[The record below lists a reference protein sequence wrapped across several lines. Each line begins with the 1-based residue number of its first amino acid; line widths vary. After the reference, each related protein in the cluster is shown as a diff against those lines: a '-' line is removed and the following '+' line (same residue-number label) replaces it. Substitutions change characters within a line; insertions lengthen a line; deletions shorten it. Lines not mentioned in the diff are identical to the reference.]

1 VAGGRAQLETR
12 AGGLTQNRRSRR
24 SHWER
29 RERVEHAC
37 GVQID
42 LAALPDDPDVLQQML
57 REVVP
62 ELQAENEKLRLLIQ
76 RLLRHRY
83 GPRSEQLDIDQ
94 LQLGL
99 EDEEQAAAE
108 SEAAK
113 DAAEPSEKRRQTR
126 PANRNRGALPAHLPR
141 FEVVIDIESKECP
154 CCGGAL
160 HKIGEERTEQ
170 LDIVPSQLR
179 VKVTCRPRYACRAC
193 EGAVVQA
200 PAPERP
206 IDGGMATEALVVH
219 VVVSKFCDS
228 LPLYRQA
235 QMFKR
240 QGISLDRSTLSTW
253 VGRTCWWLT
262 PLYDLMLSTVLASTK
277 VFADETTLPVL
288 DPGRGK
294 TKTGRLWCY
303 AVDDRPW
310 SGPSHPAAAY
320 VYSEDRRGEHPTA
333 HLVAFKGTLQV
344 DGYAG
349 FGSLVEARTDA
360 SIRLAFCWAH
370 LRRPFYEFYTSTES
384 PLAAE
389 VLARIAKLYEIEAEI
404 RGKPPD
410 VRQAVRQQRSRPLV
424 EELHQWLQDHLPRV
438 PGWSDLAKAMRYALR
453 HWDGLILYLDDGR
466 LEMDSNV
473 VERAIRPVT
482 ITRKNS
488 LFAGSDGGARHWAI
502 AMTLIQTA
510 KLNGVDPMAWLTD
523 VLERVVSGRT
533 KAHELHTLLPWN
545 WHPNGAAKSAEAA

>member
-1 VAGGRAQLETR
+1 
-12 AGGLTQNRRSRR
+12 
-24 SHWER
+24 
-29 RERVEHAC
+29 
-37 GVQID
+37 VQID
-42 LAALPDDPDVLQQML
+42 LAALPDEPDILQRML

-62 ELQAENEKLRLLIQ
+62 ELQAENEKLWLLVQ
-76 RLLRHRY
+76 RLLRHRF
-83 GPRSEQLDIDQ
+83 GPRSEKLDLDQ

-113 DAAEPSEKRRQTR
+113 DAAEPSERRRHTQ

-141 FEVVIDIESKECP
+141 YEVVIDIESKDCP

-160 HKIGEERTEQ
+160 HVIGEDRAEQ

-179 VKVTCRPRYACRAC
+179 VKVVCRPRYACRAC
-193 EGAVVQA
+193 EETVVQA
-200 PAPERP
+200 PAPDRP
-206 IDGGMATEALVVH
+206 IDGGMATEALVAH

-235 QMFKR
+235 QMLKR
-240 QGISLDRSTLSTW
+240 QGIALDRSTLSTW
-253 VGRTCWWLT
+253 VGRACWWLT
-262 PLYDLMLSTVLASTK
+262 PIYDLVLSTVLSSGK

-310 SGPSHPAAAY
+310 SGPTHPAAAY
-320 VYSEDRRGEHPTA
+320 VYSEDRRGAHPTA
-333 HLVAFKGTLQV
+333 HLAAFRGTLQV

-349 FGSLVEARTDA
+349 FSSLVDARKDA
-360 SIRLAFCWAH
+360 SIQLAFCWAH
-370 LRRPFYEFYTSTES
+370 LRRPFYEFYTSTQS

-404 RGKPPD
+404 RGQPPD
-410 VRQAVRQQRSRPLV
+410 VRKAVRQLRSRPLV
-424 EELHQWLQDHLPRV
+424 GKLHLWLQEHLPRL

-488 LFAGSDGGARHWAI
+488 LFAGSDAGARHWAV
-502 AMTLIQTA
+502 ANTLIQSC
-510 KLNGVDPMAWLTD
+510 KLNNVEPLAYLTD
-523 VLERVVSGRT
+523 VLQRIVSGRT
-533 KAHELHTLLPWN
+533 KSHELRTLLPWN
-545 WHPNGAAKSAEAA
+545 WRPDSVATTAAA